1 MTSIRNA
8 AVLAAE
14 SQTPAAWEALAA
26 EPDPPL
32 SPLMRYRWVQKL
44 PVLESRSLAV
54 TALAVLRDQSA
65 AAVRLHTKAVG
76 VLYRTAKP
84 SIGAAVARLS
94 KRQYIGYGSG
104 DVYKDAIMLVNDAVA
119 KAIVQTTATSGGEWV
134 VYVTMRIN
142 GQAANHMYRHVVR
155 EAKHFSLDALNTRT
169 PTPNRIPPLLTDPTL
184 LPTVDTIT
192 TIVQEAIQAVA
203 NNDRQAC
210 ALEAMFAVGR
220 FRGLGGDGTHS
231 QAQAAALTGLSQ
243 QRISMLRSRLKA
255 YLYDQLGVPN
265 DECE

>member
-8 AVLAAE
+8 VVMPPE
-14 SQTPAAWEALAA
+14 SQAPAAWAALAA

-32 SPLMRYRWVQKL
+32 GPIMRYRWLQKL

-54 TALAVLRDQSA
+54 TALAVLRDHSI

-76 VLYRTAKP
+76 VLYRAAKP
-84 SIGAAVARLS
+84 SIGAAVARL
-94 KRQYIGYGSG
+94 RRGQYIGYGSG
-104 DVYKDAIMLVNDAVA
+104 DVYKDAILLVNDAVA
-119 KAIVQTTATSGGEWV
+119 KAIAQTTATSGGEWV

-142 GQAANHMYRHVVR
+142 GEAANHISRHVVR
-155 EAKHFSLDALNTRT
+155 EAKHFSPDIVNTRT
-169 PTPNRIPPLLTDPTL
+169 TLPTRSPSLLTDPTL
-184 LPTVDTIT
+184 VPTADTIT